1 MTVKL
6 LYNNLYKIMLLK
18 LKIRKFLS
26 LNYPLKIVK
35 VVMGSKV
42 TLKSMIFH

>member
-6 LYNNLYKIMLLK
+6 SYNNLYKIILLK
-18 LKIRKFLS
+18 LKIRIFLS

-35 VVMGSKV
+35 VVMGPKV